1 MKWDVQDT
9 AEMNG
14 LNPLGCVLHWV
25 GFQWSL
31 LPSQLPESLQKA
43 GLFVFFY
50 GLNITFL
57 TRKSSLYLCT
67 A

>member
-31 LPSQLPESLQKA
+31 LTSQLPESLQKA
-43 GLFVFFY
+43 VFF
-50 GLNITFL
+50 FMDL
-57 TRKSSLYLCT
+57 TLLS
-67 A
+67 